1 MGRCHGTNLSRSSMR
16 QRRPRHMHLPK
27 LLEHMIQTAQR
38 AWTARGGATAAC
50 VAIVIAACSGQGGK
64 GSPNDRGAGLEVE
77 NLAADQQAAAY
88 AAALGGAFDLGPQ
101 LVLLLDPAILPARR
115 DAESSDTIPPAVA
128 RALSSRGVIQ
138 GSCAAAAASARAAPI
153 CNAQSAGYKVQ
164 FSPVFRLARDTAQV
178 YLVAERYRPKSDS
191 TGYQPPLEFEQRYAL
206 VRSGRQW
213 RVARTERLT
222 H

>member
-1 MGRCHGTNLSRSSMR
+1 
-16 QRRPRHMHLPK
+16 MHLSK
-27 LLEHMIQTAQR
+27 LIERGMQAAPH
-38 AWTARGGATAAC
+38 AWRARGGVAAAC
-50 VAIVIAACSGQGGK
+50 VAIVIAACSGQDGK
-64 GSPNDRGAGLEVE
+64 GSANDRGAGLEIE
-77 NLAADQQAAAY
+77 KLPAEQQAAAY

-101 LVLLLDPAILPARR
+101 LVLLLDPAALPRR
-115 DAESSDTIPPAVA
+115 RGAESSDTIPAAVA
-128 RALSSRGVIQ
+128 SALSSRGVIQ
-138 GSCAAAAASARAAPI
+138 GSCTAVAPSARDAPI

-178 YLVAERYRPKSDS
+178 YLVAERYRPRSDS

-213 RVARTERLT
+213 RVARSERLT